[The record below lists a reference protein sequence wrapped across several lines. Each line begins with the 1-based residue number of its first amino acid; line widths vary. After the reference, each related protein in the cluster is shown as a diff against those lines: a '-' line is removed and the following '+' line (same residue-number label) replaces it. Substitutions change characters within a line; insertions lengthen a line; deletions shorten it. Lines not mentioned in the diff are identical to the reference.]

1 MDEQRLV
8 NSLINAFKKH
18 GYEILRAVGG
28 DYQEP
33 YKIGRHEPDIIAR
46 DPESGLI
53 IIGEAKTAE
62 SLSSPYTKEQFLDF
76 TQRIMA
82 EGSSRGKR
90 IPFHIIVPKAELG
103 KVKGLLTELGL
114 EREIGLNIILWYEE

>member
-18 GYEILRAVGG
+18 GFEILRAVGG
-28 DYQEP
+28 NYQEP

-62 SLSSPYTKEQFLDF
+62 GLSSAYTKEQLLDF
-76 TQRIMA
+76 ARRVMA
-82 EGSSRGKR
+82 EGLSRGKR
-90 IPFHIIVPKAELG
+90 VPLHIIVPKTELG
-103 KVKGLLTELGL
+103 KVNDLLTELGL
-114 EREIGLNIILWYEE
+114 KQEIGQNIILWYEE